1 MWLGL
6 ARCIFKFLSVYETSN
21 IFSAFG
27 MLTEQR
33 KFFGIQ
39 DRESLKCSKR

>member
-1 MWLGL
+1 MQFLHS
-6 ARCIFKFLSVYETSN
+6 CQFMKHPIFFN
-21 IFSAFG
+21 AFG